1 MIPISGEIVLYST
14 DCPRCA
20 VLEKKL
26 EKAGVGYTVCKDIA
40 KMRSL
45 GLLSAPA
52 IDIGGRI
59 LAFSEA
65 IAWVNKVQEEK

>member
-1 MIPISGEIVLYST
+1 MEEVIMYTTG
-14 DCPRCA
+14 CPRCA
-20 VLEKKL
+20 VLAKKL
-26 EKAGVGYTVCKDIA
+26 ENAGVPYTVCEDIA
-40 KMRSL
+40 EMRKL

-65 IAWVNKVQEEK
+65 IEWLRGLEA

>member
-1 MIPISGEIVLYST
+1 MEEVILYTTHCPKCSVL
-14 DCPRCA
+14 A
-20 VLEKKL
+20 KKL
-26 EKAGVGYTVCKDIA
+26 ENAGVAYTECDDVA
-40 KMRSL
+40 EMRKL

-65 IAWVNKVQEEK
+65 IEWLRGREA